1 MICLLLY
8 IDFIA
13 VFLSVIFPIFV
24 HTLYVDNANIR
35 NIFLISKKNIRNILE
50 ETIMSFDL
58 KKFRKEKRLSQ
69 KELANILGIGQSFVS
84 QIENGK
90 DPMPET
96 LKQKLISTF
105 GEIEHTSKP
114 EISQDE
120 PNLIS
125 IGRVIPY
132 YDAEVA
138 AGTTYSVEMTQA
150 RPSGM
155 IEIGGLMKDSEF
167 ALRVYGN
174 SMVPNYPAGCVIGLK
189 QYNESFIEPGTVYV
203 VETSENRY
211 LKRLYYNKEKSAF
224 RCLSD
229 NHMKHESG
237 PMTGEYFYPEFEIP
251 FEDVRRLLR
260 VTGVIKR
267 NIM

>member
-1 MICLLLY
+1 MP
-8 IDFIA
+8 DF
-13 VFLSVIFPIFV
+13 
-24 HTLYVDNANIR
+24 
-35 NIFLISKKNIRNILE
+35 KE
-50 ETIMSFDL
+50 
-58 KKFRKEKRLSQ
+58 FRKTNNLTQ
-69 KELANILGIGQSFVS
+69 KDAADFFGCTQGFIS
-84 QIENGK
+84 QIEKGIRPIPLEFISK
-90 DPMPET
+90 AKEAMKWDTTALIISDSDIAEFWESLQEKKQRTPMPDT
-96 LKQKLISTF
+96 TTQNTNAL
-105 GEIEHTSKP
+105 
-114 EISQDE
+114 
-120 PNLIS
+120 NVIS
-125 IGRVIPY
+125 IGKVIPY

-138 AGTTYSVEMTQA
+138 AGTTYGMDMTQV

-174 SMVPNYPAGCVIGLK
+174 SMVPNYPAGCVIGLR
-189 QYNESFIEPGTVYV
+189 QYTERFIEPGTVYV

-211 LKRLYYNKEKSAF
+211 LKRLYYNKDKSAF